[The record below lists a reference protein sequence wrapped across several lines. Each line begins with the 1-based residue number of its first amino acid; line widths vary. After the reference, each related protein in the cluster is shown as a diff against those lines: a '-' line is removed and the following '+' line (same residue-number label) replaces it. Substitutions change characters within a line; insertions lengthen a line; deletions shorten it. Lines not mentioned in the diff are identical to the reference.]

1 MDHGTRPWQALID
14 QRMMRSHAIR
24 FMLRQLAALL
34 LLSPVALLPAQAHQI
49 ESALNYL
56 DGTLELTSSFSN
68 GEPAEGAVVR
78 LLNPDGST
86 GQELGRTDAS
96 GTLQLDLRGVSDG
109 VVDLQVDGG
118 PGHRDYLELPIKS
131 GEVNLD
137 AVVSLPVSLV
147 LMGLLVSV
155 RRRNDDDSH
164 GRQHRQ

>member
-1 MDHGTRPWQALID
+1 MENLAV
-14 QRMMRSHAIR
+14 R
-24 FMLRQLAALL
+24 FMLRQLATLL
-34 LLSPVALLPAQAHQI
+34 LLSPVALMPAQAHQI
-49 ESALNYL
+49 ESALSYL
-56 DGTLELTSSFSN
+56 DGSLELTSNFSN

-78 LLNPDGST
+78 LLNPDGSA

-96 GTLQLDLRGVSDG
+96 GTLQLDLRGVADG

-118 PGHRDYLELPIKS
+118 PGHRDYLELPVDG

-137 AVVSLPVSLV
+137 AVVSLPVSLM

-155 RRRNDDDSH
+155 RRRNDDNSH